1 MLAHQNQTTEVP
13 SKLLSCYEVLDTFSI
28 SHVIKF
34 KSSNGSRAI
43 IDVNE
48 STPLAE
54 VLHTLKENNILAV
67 PIYRTSP
74 DYSAKIYTGIVS
86 VHDILSFAYFQQIFD
101 KDTIVSKDELSA
113 AVNNFVK
120 KQFFESPVKSILRR
134 REEPVPFIFS
144 STDSITNLIKAFTVG
159 GHHRVLVVDS
169 DIMVDSLVGPI
180 PTSSTLS
187 IISQMDLV
195 NYLYASDIDKTKLPP
210 EFIQNIFTLPLSET
224 HSPAK
229 KKVGESVIAINSF
242 QPALAAFNIMHLNNV
257 HALPVINSND
267 KIIGTISVKNLR
279 GITLENVDK
288 LALTAMEF
296 LEIEDPVD
304 AAYNKHTLDTT
315 NVSCSVEHAVQIMLQ
330 DRIHHVWT
338 ISQNSDIRGCVTLTD
353 ILYLFTK
360 KVSK

>member
-1 MLAHQNQTTEVP
+1 MLVLPNQLADVQG
-13 SKLLSCYEVLDTFSI
+13 KIMSCYEVLDTFSI
-28 SHVIKF
+28 SHLIKF
-34 KSSNGSRAI
+34 KNSSGARAI
-43 IDVNE
+43 VDVNE
-48 STPLAE
+48 STPLSE
-54 VLHTLKENNILAV
+54 VLQTLKDNNILAV

-101 KDTIVSKDELSA
+101 KDTIISKDEMSA
-113 AVNNFVK
+113 AVNSFVK
-120 KQFFESPVKSILRR
+120 KQFFESPVKNILRR

-144 STDSITNLIKAFTVG
+144 STDSITNLVKAFTIG

-195 NYLYASDIDKTKLPP
+195 NYLYASDVDKTKLPP
-210 EFIQNIFTLPLSET
+210 EFIRNIFTLPLCEI

-229 KKVGESVIAINSF
+229 EKVGSTAIAINSF
-242 QPALAAFNIMHLNNV
+242 QPALAAFNIMHLDNV
-257 HALPVINSND
+257 HALPVINSDD
-267 KIIGTISVKNLR
+267 KIIGTINVKDLR
-279 GITLENVDK
+279 GITMENIDK
-288 LALTAMEF
+288 MALTAMEF
-296 LEIEDPVD
+296 LEIEDPID
-304 AAYNKHTLDTT
+304 AAYNKHTLDIT
-315 NVSCSVEHAVQIMLQ
+315 NASCTVNHAIQIMLQ

-360 KVSK
+360 KVAK